1 MLTNIAL
8 VVKKKIDS
16 LKIWLLVECVFAY
29 LCLCICCI
37 CCICSVYIYIYLHY
51 HHWQWPVWL
60 AWWPLLWIQDVSSD
74 KAATDHWCIGGA
86 WISTAL
92 IGRYKP
98 FHFLIGGCPGHGP
111 LMYRRTIITE
121 SLNTAHCR
129 TGISLFHWIPAHWQ
143 SCPSKTH
150 RFHRKSKGEW
160 NRRIV
165 QIHRCQLMI

>member
-1 MLTNIAL
+1 MLTNIAME
-8 VVKKKIDS
+8 VKKKIDS

-98 FHFLIGGCPGHGP
+98 FHFLIGGCLGHGP